1 MIKLCGSR
9 IVVKLKRPLDIAEV
23 VVFIL
28 EEARDHVSEMLFILF
43 GPSLV

>member
-1 MIKLCGSR
+1 
-9 IVVKLKRPLDIAEV
+9 LDIAEV